1 MVTSPRAAS
10 EPLLWLQLLGAA
22 LLPLEA
28 LLVLLLL
35 AGSDPGPVPSLERLL
50 CWSIGGLAPALALWR
65 RPADVWSLLLMQTPA
80 RGRRDLQR
88 RLSALQQSRSLNLA
102 LALGSGLLLILI
114 WRLDGAAALASS
126 FAPLPNAPRLLDL
139 LLTAPLLALMLWQW
153 QQSLQSLWLL
163 SRSPAAIAAS
173 EPLSATDLAQ
183 QRLSLGLPLLLPQP
197 LEASAPAPKPAPAP
211 APKPESAPHSG
222 PAPAAEGEPEREQNP
237 RTPQSGSGEPFEVPV
252 EAVEAGEV
260 EQVSSAPQEEARECS
275 GEIVDVE
282 VQALEAE
289 AQEPETPEAE
299 PGREESDPPAHASST
314 VAAVSVEPEQGTEQ
328 DEGSNLDQPIG

>member
-65 RPADVWSLLLMQTPA
+65 RPADVWSLLLVQTPA

-88 RLSALQQSRSLNLA
+88 RLSALQQTRSLNLA

-153 QQSLQSLWLL
+153 QQSLQALWLL

-183 QRLSLGLPLLLPQP
+183 RRLSLGLPLLLPQP
-197 LEASAPAPKPAPAP
+197 LEASAPAPKP
-211 APKPESAPHSG
+211 KPESAPHSG
-222 PAPAAEGEPEREQNP
+222 PAPAAEGEAERKQNP
-237 RTPQSGSGEPFEVPV
+237 QTPQSGNEEPFEVPV
-252 EAVEAGEV
+252 EEVEAGED

-282 VQALEAE
+282 VEALEAE

-299 PGREESDPPAHASST
+299 PGRAESDPPAHASST

-328 DEGSNLDQPIG
+328 DEGSDLDQPIG